1 MAKVPFFKRVKVK
14 RTLRVAA
21 LGAGAGLSFMGVG
34 NLPIFSMDAFES
46 VLFGATGT
54 LVGLAIG
61 LFFTYALRGE
71 VPDAEFNDLIS
82 KQIESVQAQT
92 SKKEEK

>member
-1 MAKVPFFKRVKVK
+1 MAKTPFTKRPKVK

-71 VPDAEFNDLIS
+71 VLDAEFNDLIS
-82 KQIESVQAQT
+82 KQVESVQAQT
-92 SKKEEK
+92 SKKDEK

>member
-1 MAKVPFFKRVKVK
+1 MAKVPFFKRTKVK
-14 RTLRVAA
+14 RVLRVSA

-61 LFFTYALRGE
+61 LFFTYALQGE
-71 VPDAEFNDLIS
+71 VPDAKFDELIS
-82 KQIESVQAQT
+82 KQVEQVQSQT
-92 SKKEEK
+92 SKEEK